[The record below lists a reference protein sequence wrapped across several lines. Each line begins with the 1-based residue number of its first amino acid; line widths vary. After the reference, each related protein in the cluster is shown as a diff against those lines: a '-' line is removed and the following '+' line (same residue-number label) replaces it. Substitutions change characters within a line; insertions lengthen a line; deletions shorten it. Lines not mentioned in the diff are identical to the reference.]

1 MRHFS
6 SNIPSTVF
14 LVCIFFEL
22 LCTARCTIRTKD
34 FIPSASD
41 LILRMIAQSI
51 NRATLNKQL

>member
-22 LCTARCTIRTKD
+22 LCTARCTIRTND

-41 LILRMIAQSI
+41 LILRMIAQGI